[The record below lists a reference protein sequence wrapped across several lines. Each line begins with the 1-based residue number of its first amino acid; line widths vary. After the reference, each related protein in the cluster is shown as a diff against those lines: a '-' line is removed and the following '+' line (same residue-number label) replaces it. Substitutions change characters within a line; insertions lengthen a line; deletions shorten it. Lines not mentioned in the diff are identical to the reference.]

1 MKGFKKLALAFVLVI
16 GLIGL
21 VGCSSSETSDGKVDA
36 KIILVLKDGKEV
48 PYDIKVTKDASLRDA
63 LYEAKLISE
72 ETYGAFFIEDIDGHV
87 ANVEKDGCTWLICD
101 KDGKQL
107 ENNNFDEAKISGGE
121 TYILKYY
128 KVPDMD

>member
-1 MKGFKKLALAFVLVI
+1 MKRFKKLAFAFMLVI
-16 GLIGL
+16 GIVSL
-21 VGCSSSETSDGKVDA
+21 VGCSSPNTSNNKVDA

-48 PYDIKVTKDASLRDA
+48 PYDIKVTKDSSLRDA

-72 ETYGAFFIEDIDGHV
+72 ETYGAYFIEDIDGHV
-87 ANVEKDGCTWLICD
+87 ANVEEDGCTWLICD
-101 KDGKQL
+101 KNGNQVEK
-107 ENNNFDEAKISGGE
+107 NNFDEVKITGGE